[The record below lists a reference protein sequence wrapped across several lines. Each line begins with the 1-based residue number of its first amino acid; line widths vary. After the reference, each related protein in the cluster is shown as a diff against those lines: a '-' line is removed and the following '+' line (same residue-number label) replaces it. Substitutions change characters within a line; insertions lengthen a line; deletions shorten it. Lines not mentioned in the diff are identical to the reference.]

1 MERFATSNDP
11 KIFALPGT
19 AWINEP
25 IETMTAEL

>member
-11 KIFALPGT
+11 KIFALPGS
-19 AWINEP
+19 ARINEP